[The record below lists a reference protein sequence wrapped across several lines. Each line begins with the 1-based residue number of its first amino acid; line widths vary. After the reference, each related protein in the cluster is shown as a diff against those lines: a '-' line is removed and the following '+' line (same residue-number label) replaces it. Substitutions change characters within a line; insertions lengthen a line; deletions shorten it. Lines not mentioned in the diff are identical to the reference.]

1 MKTEDQGADAGQKL
15 LEGYAA
21 FNLSSY
27 SHLNGHSTHC
37 LRIQAFD
44 DTKVSE
50 LASYV
55 QSL

>member
-1 MKTEDQGADAGQKL
+1 VKTEDQGADAGQKL

-55 QSL
+55 QWF